1 MWRSKGFQFIT
12 RLSPSHLGRRNAAAA
27 AAALFS
33 SSSASGGGDDDDKG
47 VSLGEAKRLLRL
59 VNVEALKRKLCMGGE
74 EMIGYSELIKACQTM
89 GVSRS
94 VEEAAA
100 FAKVLD
106 EAGVVLLFR
115 DKVYLHPHKVV
126 DSVRKA
132 VPLALS
138 PEDDPRR
145 DELKMLQKKKEEI
158 DMLAFKQVRR
168 ILGAG
173 LGFSL
178 VQIGLFFRLT
188 FWDFSWDIMEPVA
201 FFITSAGLVIG
212 YGYFLLTS
220 KDPSYQDL
228 MKRLFLSRQQKICK
242 RMDFDLNRYIQLQKQ
257 CKSPLDTTSTVSFT
271 RRNLQNLE
279 LEDDFHMNRPS
290 GI

>member
-1 MWRSKGFQFIT
+1 MWRSNGFRFIT
-12 RLSPSHLGRRNAAAA
+12 RPSMCHLGRRMAAAA
-27 AAALFS
+27 AMFS
-33 SSSASGGGDDDDKG
+33 NSSGGGGGDGGDDKG
-47 VSLGEAKRLLRL
+47 MSLGEAKRLLRL
-59 VNVEALKRKLCMGGE
+59 VNVEALKRKLFMEGK
-74 EMIGYSELIKACQTM
+74 EMIGYSDLIKACQAV

-115 DKVYLHPHKVV
+115 DKVYLHPHKLV

-158 DMLAFKQVRR
+158 DMLAHKHVRR

-188 FWDFSWDIMEPVA
+188 FWDFSWDVMEPVA
-201 FFITSAGLVIG
+201 FFATSAGLVIG
-212 YGYFLLTS
+212 YGYFLFTS

-228 MKRLFLSRQQKICK
+228 RKRLFLSRQQKLCK
-242 RMDFDLNRYIQLQKQ
+242 RMDFDLNRYIELQKQ
-257 CKSPLDTTSTVSFT
+257 CKSPLDTTATASFT
-271 RRNLQNLE
+271 RRNLEGLE
-279 LEDDFHMNRPS
+279 LEDDFHINRHS
-290 GI
+290 GV

>member
-1 MWRSKGFQFIT
+1 MWRSNGFRFIT
-12 RLSPSHLGRRNAAAA
+12 RPSMSHLGRRNAAAA
-27 AAALFS
+27 ALFS
-33 SSSASGGGDDDDKG
+33 NSSGGGGGDGGDDKG

-59 VNVEALKRKLCMGGE
+59 VNVEALKRKLCTEGK
-74 EMIGYSELIKACQTM
+74 EMIGYSDLIKACQAV

-115 DKVYLHPHKVV
+115 DKVYLHPHKLV

-158 DMLAFKQVRR
+158 DMLAHKHVRR

-201 FFITSAGLVIG
+201 FFATSAGLVIG
-212 YGYFLLTS
+212 YGYFLFTS

-228 MKRLFLSRQQKICK
+228 RKRLFLSRQQKLCK
-242 RMDFDLNRYIQLQKQ
+242 RMDFDLNRYIELQKQ
-257 CKSPLDTTSTVSFT
+257 CKSPLDTTATSSFT
-271 RRNLQNLE
+271 RRNLGDLE
-279 LEDDFHMNRPS
+279 LEDDFHINQHS
-290 GI
+290 GV